1 MYTVEGV
8 GEELVA
14 NEGERHEVGLGP
26 LALAVPF
33 LALGGRARGERVHVV
48 AVLVVR
54 HHVSAL
60 VGHAV
65 EVVVVG

>member
-1 MYTVEGV
+1 MEGV

-33 LALGGRARGERVHVV
+33 SRSAGVREGNAFTWSRYWSFVTTYPPW
-48 AVLVVR
+48 LVMR
-54 HHVSAL
+54 P
-60 VGHAV
+60 V
-65 EVVVVG
+65 EVVVVE